1 LAYTYLIGWSKL
13 NKWYYGVRFSKN
25 CSPDD
30 LWVKYFTSSKYVKE
44 YRKNN
49 GEPDIVEVRKIF
61 ESSEEARNW
70 ETRFIKKIKAVGNS
84 NWLNKTDNTNKF
96 YSEGE
101 LSLEHKKKLSKIR
114 SEKNI
119 GNTFRKGKKFS
130 EESILKLKISRNAR
144 KDKPMLGKKMSD
156 EAKNKM
162 RLSKL
167 GKKMND
173 SFKISC
179 SERNKKR
186 YEDPENRKKIS
197 EKMKEVWKIRKMKE
211 NLRNLGV

>member
-1 LAYTYLIGWSKL
+1 MAYTYLIGWSKL

-211 NLRNLGV
+211 NLGNLGV

>member
-1 LAYTYLIGWSKL
+1 MAYTYLIGWSKL

-25 CSPDD
+25 CSPND
-30 LWVKYFTSSKYVKE
+30 LWIKYFTSSKYVKE

-49 GEPDIVEVRKIF
+49 GEPDIIKIRKIF
-61 ESSEEARNW
+61 ESSEKARNW
-70 ETRFIKKIKAVGNS
+70 ETRFIKKVKAVSNN
-84 NWLNKTDNTNKF
+84 NWLNKTNNTDKF

-101 LSLEHKKKLSKIR
+101 LSSEHKKKLSKIR

-156 EAKNKM
+156 ESKNKM

-173 SFKISC
+173 SFKVSC

-197 EKMKEVWKIRKMKE
+197 EKMKEVWKIRKMKQ
-211 NLRNLGV
+211 NSGV